1 MYTSSRDMIQQR
13 RPAARSVPERR
24 PPAEEDVLAVKMD
37 EQDTR
42 EVIQPPEPR
51 MRATYIRV
59 AAVEIIV
66 LMALW
71 ALSRAFG
78 G

>member
-1 MYTSSRDMIQQR
+1 
-13 RPAARSVPERR
+13 
-24 PPAEEDVLAVKMD
+24 VLAVKID
-37 EQDTR
+37 PQDRR
-42 EVIQPPEPR
+42 EVIQAPEPR

-59 AAVEIIV
+59 VAVEIVV

>member
-1 MYTSSRDMIQQR
+1 
-13 RPAARSVPERR
+13 
-24 PPAEEDVLAVKMD
+24 MD

>member
-1 MYTSSRDMIQQR
+1 
-13 RPAARSVPERR
+13 
-24 PPAEEDVLAVKMD
+24 VKLD
-37 EQDTR
+37 QQDTHQA
-42 EVIQPPEPR
+42 IQPPDPR

-59 AAVEIIV
+59 AAVEAIV